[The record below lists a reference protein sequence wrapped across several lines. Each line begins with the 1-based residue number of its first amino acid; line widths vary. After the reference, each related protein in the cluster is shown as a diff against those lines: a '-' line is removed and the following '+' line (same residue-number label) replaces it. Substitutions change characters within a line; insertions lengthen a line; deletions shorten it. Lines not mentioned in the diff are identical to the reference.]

1 MDSSGEIYEN
11 DATFEI
17 LSNSTEEIDFTEQ
30 NEGSGLMYKML
41 KINADLDDF
50 EGSSSGEEIEFSGTE
65 PGEEHAENCT
75 LLDDNNTMIPCD
87 QTSRPI
93 VHEAIIVDSE
103 KKEEKDDDQLNSK
116 IVRRAFR
123 KTIFFYRL

>member
-1 MDSSGEIYEN
+1 MDFSGEIDEN
-11 DATFEI
+11 STTFEI
-17 LSNSTEEIDFTEQ
+17 LDNSTEEINFTEQ

-41 KINADLDDF
+41 KINENLDDF

-75 LLDDNNTMIPCD
+75 LLDDNNTITPCD
-87 QTSRPI
+87 QTSRSI
-93 VHEAIIVDSE
+93 FQEAIIVNSE
-103 KKEEKDDDQLNSK
+103 KTEEKHDDQLNSK
-116 IVRRAFR
+116 IVCRVFG